1 LRSDAFMRLTVFFV
15 AHILR
20 LRLECPALHFQS
32 RVGSHPHRLR
42 RGECPPSPCH
52 SPYCRKGVPCQE
64 QRQII
69 PLTKNSALSLQLP
82 PRPHY
87 RLFRQKNQG
96 GLNCEKGGAV

>member
-20 LRLECPALHFQS
+20 LRLECPVPHFRS
-32 RVGSHPHRLR
+32 RVGSHPHRLQ

-52 SPYCRKGVPCQE
+52 RPYCQKGIPCQE

-69 PLTKNSALSLQLP
+69 SLAKNFAFSLPLP
-82 PRPHY
+82 PHPHY
-87 RLFRQKNQG
+87 RLFCQKNQG
-96 GLNCEKGGAV
+96 GLNCGKGGAV